1 MEPTPIRDSG
11 QESRVK
17 RNRGHRG
24 PEKSDREPFRSG
36 EVPSPGSAEDGR
48 RNYNVPVTR
57 LDSTDITGLLR
68 AWGQGDQGALE
79 ELTPLVYAQLRAQAR
94 RYMRNERSGV
104 TLQSTALVHE
114 VYLRLINAQ
123 DVDWH
128 DRMHFFALSAQLMR
142 RILIDAARA
151 RAAAKRGGGAVR
163 AEPSAVDLDQIP
175 SVDSDPASSL
185 CALDDALESL
195 TRIDPRRADVIE
207 LRFFGGLSVEE
218 TAEVLHVSPQTVMR
232 DWRLARAW
240 LARELRGDCGPQA

>member
-1 MEPTPIRDSG
+1 
-11 QESRVK
+11 
-17 RNRGHRG
+17 
-24 PEKSDREPFRSG
+24 
-36 EVPSPGSAEDGR
+36 
-48 RNYNVPVTR
+48 VTR
-57 LDSTDITGLLR
+57 LDSTDITGLLK

-79 ELTPLVYAQLRAQAR
+79 QLIPLVYAQLRAQAR

-114 VYLRLINAQ
+114 VYLRLINAH

-128 DRMHFFALSAQLMR
+128 DRTHFFALAAQLMR
-142 RILIDAARA
+142 RILVDAARA
-151 RAAAKRGGGAVR
+151 RAAAKRGGR
-163 AEPSAVDLDQIP
+163 AARVEHAPAVDLDQIP
-175 SVDSDPASSL
+175 TADSNASL

-240 LARELRGDCGPQA
+240 LARELRGDESPSA

>member
-1 MEPTPIRDSG
+1 
-11 QESRVK
+11 
-17 RNRGHRG
+17 
-24 PEKSDREPFRSG
+24 
-36 EVPSPGSAEDGR
+36 
-48 RNYNVPVTR
+48 VTR
-57 LDSTDITGLLR
+57 RDSTDITGLLK
-68 AWGQGDQGALE
+68 AWGQGDQEALE

-94 RYMRNERSGV
+94 RYMRNERWGV

-114 VYLRLINAQ
+114 VFLRLINAA

-128 DRMHFFALSAQLMR
+128 DRGHFFALSAQLMR
-142 RILIDAARA
+142 HILIDTARA
-151 RAAAKRGGGAVR
+151 RAAAKRGGGAAR
-163 AEPSAVDLDQIP
+163 AEHSSAVDLDQIP
-175 SVDSDPASSL
+175 SVNSDPASSL

-240 LARELRGDCGPQA
+240 LARELRGDRAQPA

>member
-1 MEPTPIRDSG
+1 
-11 QESRVK
+11 
-17 RNRGHRG
+17 
-24 PEKSDREPFRSG
+24 
-36 EVPSPGSAEDGR
+36 
-48 RNYNVPVTR
+48 VTR
-57 LDSTDITGLLR
+57 LDSTDITGLLK

-79 ELTPLVYAQLRAQAR
+79 QLTPLVYGQLRAQAR

-128 DRMHFFALSAQLMR
+128 DRAHFFALSAQLMR
-142 RILIDAARA
+142 RILIDAARG

-163 AEPSAVDLDQIP
+163 AEHSSAVDLDQIP
-175 SVDSDPASSL
+175 SADSDPASSL
-185 CALDDALESL
+185 LRAG
-195 TRIDPRRADVIE
+195 RRAREPDADSIRGVIE

-240 LARELRGDCGPQA
+240 LARELRGDREPP